1 MSVDS
6 KQKRIPKDEE
16 VPLEKIIA
24 NCNGSKYNLVIMASL
39 WAKHLKKLEE
49 FRNAPTAEIIANSIR
64 QVLSGK
70 VSWKDIDKV
79 VAAEQEK
86 KTTGRKK

>member
-1 MSVDS
+1 MSADS
-6 KQKRIPKDEE
+6 KQKRITEDGE
-16 VPLEKIIA
+16 VALEKMIA
-24 NCNGSKYNLVIMASL
+24 DCGGRKYDLVIMASL

-86 KTTGRKK
+86 KTPARKK

>member
-79 VAAEQEK
+79 AEPEK
-86 KTTGRKK
+86 KTAGRKK